1 MPMSKIDYSE
11 AFLELKT
18 FLEGCANN
26 PENQKEHLSGAGAV
40 FQFEKQ
46 LTHYYGKSFA
56 LTFSSATT
64 AMQALCLAYGLKG
77 TEIVT
82 SPFNWG
88 GSITP
93 FLLHNN
99 KIRFAGFEPY
109 SLSLCA
115 DDLSRSVTTKTKAVL
130 SVDYHGF
137 PADSLRIKAFCR
149 ECGLIYISDSAQS
162 LGAFRD
168 GKPAGYFSDVV
179 VLSFSPGKS
188 LYAGEGGAIVTDDEW
203 LYERLLQ
210 IAHHPSRQKM
220 VTGLSGYNEF
230 TPLNGRINPLAAILL
245 NRSFFAS
252 LTQLTKKQ
260 GVWFKELMLLQN
272 AGFIQLPADVQAANS
287 ATFFQSVFKLKEPF
301 GISDFGDYFH
311 RTAANMI
318 AITPVLM
325 PIPVNKMFLRQFKG
339 KFSCSESLKRQ
350 LESFESA
357 QYVQLSTASFVSL

>member
-1 MPMSKIDYSE
+1 MPMSKIDYSK
-11 AFLELKT
+11 AFFELKA

-26 PENQKEHLSGAGAV
+26 PESQKEHLSGAGAV

-46 LTHYYGKSFA
+46 LTQYYGKSFA

-77 TEIVT
+77 TEILT

-93 FLLHNN
+93 FILHNN
-99 KIRFAGFEPY
+99 KIRFAGFEPD

-115 DDLSRSVTTKTKAVL
+115 DDLSRTVTTKTNAVV

-137 PADSLRIKAFCR
+137 PADSMRIKEFCQER
-149 ECGLIYISDSAQS
+149 GLIYISDSAQS

-188 LYAGEGGAIVTDDEW
+188 LYAGEGGAIVTDDEL

-220 VTGLSGYNEF
+220 VTGLSGYSEF

-245 NRSFFAS
+245 NKSFLAS
-252 LTQLTKKQ
+252 LTQLRKKQ
-260 GVWFKELMLLQN
+260 GAWFKELTSLHN
-272 AGFIQLPADVQAANS
+272 AGFIHLPADLRALNS
-287 ATFFQSVFKLKEPF
+287 STFFHSVFRLKEPST
-301 GISDFGDYFH
+301 ISDVEEYRSCSGIQK
-311 RTAANMI
+311 TAS
-318 AITPVLM
+318 TPTLI
-325 PIPVNKMFLRQFKG
+325 PIPVNRIFIRHFKR
-339 KFSCSESLKRQ
+339 KYSCSDSLKIQ
-350 LESFESA
+350 LRSFDSSR
-357 QYVQLSTASFVSL
+357 YVDFGKILT